1 MCVLLLLVCVHL
13 QQEHK
18 SPCFSVSYC
27 AFCCVGAKTS
37 SGSVCVALLLCVS
50 PAESGLVLCYSL
62 YSASYC
68 AFCCVRTRNQQK

>member
-1 MCVLLLLVCVHL
+1 MLFLLVCVYL
-13 QQEHK
+13 QQKPK

-27 AFCCVGAKTS
+27 AFCCVEANIS
-37 SGSVCVALLLCVS
+37 SGSVCVALLLCVF

-68 AFCCVRTRNQQK
+68 AFCCLRTKKRQK